1 MPFGFLQSV
10 VDFVTPKS
18 IRNEQSLSDRLL
30 NQNIIETVYD
40 CGEKRYIQIEIERNQ
55 KRERETDLNILLTKC
70 KRLLSFVETTKNESI
85 FKKLV
90 VFTEKVRQA
99 LYLGDDIQN
108 LFHEFEQIEDITKKS
123 SKSFKNLS
131 DVTMMG

>member
-10 VDFVTPKS
+10 VALIAPRPVRKE
-18 IRNEQSLSDRLL
+18 RSLSGRILTHD
-30 NQNIIETVYD
+30 IIETVSD
-40 CGEKRYIQIEIERNQ
+40 CGEKRYLQIELETNQ

-90 VFTEKVRQA
+90 AFTEKVRQA

-131 DVTMMG
+131 DITMMG

>member
-1 MPFGFLQSV
+1 MPFGFVQSI
-10 VDFVTPKS
+10 VDFVAPKP
-18 IRNEQSLSDRLL
+18 IRKERSLIGQD
-30 NQNIIETVYD
+30 IIETVND
-40 CGEKRYIQIEIERNQ
+40 CGEKRYIQIETERNQ

-90 VFTEKVRQA
+90 AFTEKVRQA

>member
-1 MPFGFLQSV
+1 MPFGFVQSI
-10 VDFVTPKS
+10 VDLITPKPV
-18 IRNEQSLSDRLL
+18 RKERSLSDRILT
-30 NQNIIETVYD
+30 QDIIETVND
-40 CGEKRYIQIEIERNQ
+40 CGEKRYIQIENERNQ

-99 LYLGDDIQN
+99 LYLGDDIQG
-108 LFHEFEQIEDITKKS
+108 LFREFEQIENITKKS
-123 SKSFKNLS
+123 SKSFHNLS
-131 DVTMMG
+131 DVMMMG

>member
-1 MPFGFLQSV
+1 MPFGFIQSI
-10 VDFVTPKS
+10 VDFVAPKP
-18 IRNEQSLSDRLL
+18 IRKERSLSD
-30 NQNIIETVYD
+30 QDIIETVND
-40 CGEKRYIQIEIERNQ
+40 CGEKRYIQIETERNQ

-70 KRLLSFVETTKNESI
+70 KRLLSFVETTKNETI

-99 LYLGDDIQN
+99 LYLGDDIRD
-108 LFHEFEQIEDITKKS
+108 LFREFEQIEDITKKS

-131 DVTMMG
+131 DITMMG

>member
-10 VDFVTPKS
+10 VDFLTPKS
-18 IRNEQSLSDRLL
+18 IRDEQSLSDRLL
-30 NQNIIETVYD
+30 NQNIIETVND
-40 CGEKRYIQIEIERNQ
+40 CGEKRYIQIETERNQ

-90 VFTEKVRQA
+90 AFTEKVRQA

-108 LFHEFEQIEDITKKS
+108 LFDEFEQIEDITKKS

-131 DVTMMG
+131 DITMMG

>member
-1 MPFGFLQSV
+1 MPLGFIQSV
-10 VDFVTPKS
+10 VDLITPKP
-18 IRNEQSLSDRLL
+18 IRKERSLSD
-30 NQNIIETVYD
+30 QDIIETVND
-40 CGEKRYIQIEIERNQ
+40 CGEKRYIQIETERNK

-70 KRLLSFVETTKNESI
+70 KRLLSFVETTKNDSI

-99 LYLGDDIQN
+99 LYLGDDIRD

-131 DVTMMG
+131 DITMMG

>member
-30 NQNIIETVYD
+30 NQNIIETVND

-90 VFTEKVRQA
+90 AFTEKVRQA

-108 LFHEFEQIEDITKKS
+108 LFHEFEQIEDVTKKS
-123 SKSFKNLS
+123 SKSFNNLS

>member
-1 MPFGFLQSV
+1 MPFGFLQSIV
-10 VDFVTPKS
+10 NLIAPRP
-18 IRNEQSLSDRLL
+18 IQQQESLVERIV
-30 NQNIIETVYD
+30 NGEIVEAVND
-40 CGEKRYIQIEIERNQ
+40 CGEKRYIQIDIERNK

-90 VFTEKVRQA
+90 AFTEKVRQA
-99 LYLGDDIQN
+99 LYLGDDIRD
-108 LFHEFEQIEDITKKS
+108 LFHEFEQIENTTKKS

-131 DVTMMG
+131 EITMMG

>member
-10 VDFVTPKS
+10 VDLITPKP
-18 IRNEQSLSDRLL
+18 IRKERSLSD
-30 NQNIIETVYD
+30 QDIIETVND
-40 CGEKRYIQIEIERNQ
+40 CGEKRYIQIETERNK

-99 LYLGDDIQN
+99 LYLGDDVQN
-108 LFHEFEQIEDITKKS
+108 LFHEFEQIEDVTKKS

>member
-1 MPFGFLQSV
+1 MPFGFIQSV
-10 VDFVTPKS
+10 VDLITPKP
-18 IRNEQSLSDRLL
+18 IRKERSLSDRILT
-30 NQNIIETVYD
+30 QDIIETVND
-40 CGEKRYIQIEIERNQ
+40 CGEKRYIQIETERNK

-108 LFHEFEQIEDITKKS
+108 LFHEFEQIEDVTKKS

>member
-10 VDFVTPKS
+10 VDLITPKP
-18 IRNEQSLSDRLL
+18 IRKERSLSDRILT
-30 NQNIIETVYD
+30 QDIIETVND
-40 CGEKRYIQIEIERNQ
+40 CGEKRYIQIENERNQ

-108 LFHEFEQIEDITKKS
+108 LFHEFEQIEDVTKKS

-131 DVTMMG
+131 DITMMG

>member
-1 MPFGFLQSV
+1 MPLGFIQSV
-10 VDFVTPKS
+10 VDLITPKP
-18 IRNEQSLSDRLL
+18 IRKERSLSD
-30 NQNIIETVYD
+30 QDIIETVND
-40 CGEKRYIQIEIERNQ
+40 CGEKRYIQIETERNK

-99 LYLGDDIQN
+99 LYLGDDIRD

-131 DVTMMG
+131 DITMMG

>member
-1 MPFGFLQSV
+1 MPFGFIQSV
-10 VDFVTPKS
+10 VDLITPKS

-30 NQNIIETVYD
+30 NQDIIEAVND

-85 FKKLV
+85 FKKLMA
-90 VFTEKVRQA
+90 FTEKVRQA
-99 LYLGDDIQN
+99 LYLGNDIQN
-108 LFHEFEQIEDITKKS
+108 LFHEFEQIENITKKS
-123 SKSFKNLS
+123 SKSFRNLS
-131 DVTMMG
+131 DITMMG

>member
-1 MPFGFLQSV
+1 MPFDFLQSIV
-10 VDFVTPKS
+10 NLIAPRP
-18 IRNEQSLSDRLL
+18 IQQQESLVERLV
-30 NQNIIETVYD
+30 NGEIIETVND
-40 CGEKRYIQIEIERNQ
+40 CGEKRYIQIDIERNQ

-90 VFTEKVRQA
+90 AFTEKVRQA

-108 LFHEFEQIEDITKKS
+108 LFHEFEQIENITKKS

-131 DVTMMG
+131 DITMMG

>member
-10 VDFVTPKS
+10 VDLITPKP

-30 NQNIIETVYD
+30 NQNIIETVND
-40 CGEKRYIQIEIERNQ
+40 CGEKRYIQIENERNQ

-108 LFHEFEQIEDITKKS
+108 LFHEFEQIEDVTKKS

>member
-1 MPFGFLQSV
+1 MPFGFLQSI
-10 VDFVTPKS
+10 VDFVAPKP
-18 IRNEQSLSDRLL
+18 IRKERSLSDRILT
-30 NQNIIETVYD
+30 QDIIETVND
-40 CGEKRYIQIEIERNQ
+40 CGEKRYIQIETERNQ

-70 KRLLSFVETTKNESI
+70 KRLLSFVETTKNETI

-99 LYLGDDIQN
+99 LYLGDDIRD
-108 LFHEFEQIEDITKKS
+108 LFREFEQIEDITKKS

-131 DVTMMG
+131 DITMMG

>member
-1 MPFGFLQSV
+1 MPLGFIQSV
-10 VDFVTPKS
+10 VDFVTPKP
-18 IRNEQSLSDRLL
+18 IRKERSLSD
-30 NQNIIETVYD
+30 QDIIETVND
-40 CGEKRYIQIEIERNQ
+40 CGEKRYIQIETERNK

-99 LYLGDDIQN
+99 LYLGDDIRD

-131 DVTMMG
+131 DITMMG

>member
-10 VDFVTPKS
+10 VNLIAPKP
-18 IRNEQSLSDRLL
+18 IRKERSLSDRILT
-30 NQNIIETVYD
+30 QDIIETVND
-40 CGEKRYIQIEIERNQ
+40 CGEKRYIQIETERNK

-70 KRLLSFVETTKNESI
+70 KRLLSFVETTKNETI

-99 LYLGDDIQN
+99 LYLGDDIRD
-108 LFHEFEQIEDITKKS
+108 LFREFEQIEDITKKS

-131 DVTMMG
+131 DITMMG

>member
-10 VDFVTPKS
+10 VDLITPKP
-18 IRNEQSLSDRLL
+18 IRKERSLSDRILT
-30 NQNIIETVYD
+30 QDIIETVND
-40 CGEKRYIQIEIERNQ
+40 CGEKRYIQIENERNQ

-99 LYLGDDIQN
+99 LYLGDDVQN
-108 LFHEFEQIEDITKKS
+108 LFHEFEQIEDVTKKS

-131 DVTMMG
+131 DITMMG